1 MKLHYIILTA
11 VLATFLVGCESRHDK
26 AQQAM
31 NDIRSQPPQPPKPI
45 PVFEAV
51 PSFMYDAQ
59 DLRSPF
65 MPTSIANEIRT
76 MAGRRVYPNE
86 NRAKFE
92 LESYP
97 LEVLL
102 MKGTMNGAAGIQAL
116 IQTPQPDSK
125 IVAVQRGHYL
135 GQNHGRVVRI
145 TPQQIDLIEI
155 VPDNR
160 GGYVERPRTL
170 VLLKAV
176 SSGSASN

>member
-11 VLATFLVGCESRHDK
+11 VLGTLLVGCESRHDL
-26 AQQAM
+26 AQQKM
-31 NDIRSQPPQPPKPI
+31 NEIRANEPTPPKPI

-59 DLRSPF
+59 SLRSPF
-65 MPTSIANEIRT
+65 MPTSVANEIRI

-86 NRAKFE
+86 NRVKFE
-92 LESYP
+92 LENYP
-97 LEVLL
+97 LETLL
-102 MKGTMNGAAGIQAL
+102 MKGTMNGASGIQAL

-125 IVAVQRGHYL
+125 VVAIGHGYYL

-145 TPQQIDLIEI
+145 TPKEIDLVEI
-155 VPDNR
+155 VPDGR

-170 VLLKAV
+170 QLLKAV
-176 SSGSASN
+176 SETPTR

>member
-11 VLATFLVGCESRHDK
+11 VLGTLLVGCESRHDI
-26 AQQAM
+26 AQQKM
-31 NDIRSQPPQPPKPI
+31 NEIRNQPPLPPKPI
-45 PVFEAV
+45 PVFEPV
-51 PSFMYDAQ
+51 PSFIYAASDM
-59 DLRSPF
+59 RSPF
-65 MPTSIANEIRT
+65 MPTSLANEIRT

-97 LEVLL
+97 LETLL
-102 MKGTMNGAAGIQAL
+102 MKGTMHSANGVQAL
-116 IQTPQPDSK
+116 IKTPDPDSK
-125 IVAVQRGHYL
+125 IVAVQRGHYM
-135 GQNHGRVVRI
+135 GQNHGRVVHI
-145 TPQQIDLIEI
+145 TPQQVDLVEI

-176 SSGSASN
+176 ETAAK

>member
-1 MKLHYIILTA
+1 MKLGYVILTA
-11 VLATFLVGCESRHDK
+11 VLGTLLVGCESRHDL
-26 AQQAM
+26 AQQKM
-31 NDIRSQPPQPPKPI
+31 NEIRSQPPLPPKPI

-51 PSFMYDAQ
+51 PTFMYAAQ

-102 MKGTMNGAAGIQAL
+102 MKGTMNGAQGIQAL
-116 IQTPQPDSK
+116 IQTPAPDSK
-125 IVAVQRGHYL
+125 IVAVERGHYL

-155 VPDNR
+155 VPDSR

-176 SSGSASN
+176 ETASQ